1 MRYFVI
7 LFCLFIAA
15 IEIAFP
21 VGAVTTPPIDE
32 VEAMLKKVESNLR
45 QASAV
50 VSVAKAKGEKMVEGK
65 VQEKAELK
73 EAVIVAEKKAEAV
86 VEQMH
91 VIEDKMEVYAVKM
104 VGAGLDTT
112 TQPVQFKGV
121 VYDAYLNYVS
131 EGGKEDFEYFRVY
144 LWQPK

>member
-1 MRYFVI
+1 
-7 LFCLFIAA
+7 
-15 IEIAFP
+15 
-21 VGAVTTPPIDE
+21 
-32 VEAMLKKVESNLR
+32 
-45 QASAV
+45 
-50 VSVAKAKGEKMVEGK
+50 
-65 VQEKAELK
+65 LK

-104 VGAGLDTT
+104 VGAGIDTT
-112 TQPVQFKGV
+112 TQPIQFKGV
-121 VYDAYLNYVS
+121 IYDAYLNYVS